1 MKTMGKRIMSLVLS
15 LMMVLGVTMIGTGTL
30 KASAAGYNPD
40 DAITYAKAHW
50 NDGSGDCQAFV
61 KACLKAG
68 GVTISSSGVEN
79 VKNALVNGGYGTAY
93 KLTSSASGYGQVV
106 KASSNSGKVKVGDI
120 LFTYCSTH
128 GYTHTVIM
136 GGTDSSGYI
145 TVYAHNSAK
154 NNQKYYA
161 DCSSGCSESKISVY
175 SVSMN
180 TTTTYNLTV
189 NYYSNYADKSFSNP
203 LNAVGSDKNV
213 LVKTYTYS
221 IDDYGGEGGLHNYSK
236 STDGTY
242 LGRTGYTATGNW
254 NTKADGTGI
263 SVSQYTAFSSLNAL
277 ASALGKNVTNGNASV
292 NLYPEWTANT
302 LTVNY
307 YSNYADKSFSN
318 PLNAIGSD
326 KNVLVKTYTYSID
339 DYGGEGGLHN
349 YSKSTDG
356 TYLGRTGY
364 TATGNWNTKADGTGI
379 SVSQY
384 TAFSSLNALAS
395 ALGKNVTNGNA
406 SVNLYPEWTINTY
419 TVSYNANGGS
429 GAPASQSKI
438 YGTNLTLT
446 SSKPTRT
453 NYTFKNWNTKADGSG
468 TSYISGGT
476 YSTNAAVTLYAQW
489 MLNSY
494 TLSYNTN
501 GGIGTPASQT
511 GNGSITLSSTK
522 PTKSGYTF
530 QGWATS
536 ASATSAQ
543 YQPGATFNLATNTT
557 LYAVWKQDPV
567 TPTTF
572 TLTYDANNGTGA
584 PASQTGNDQIT
595 LSTAKPSRSGYTF
608 LGWATSANATSAQYQ
623 PGATFNLTA
632 NTTLYAVWQK
642 NDMPVT
648 PSNPTASAKLK
659 VKSSTTVDY
668 RSKVNI
674 TAMAS
679 GVPDGYV
686 LAIYEGKVLKEKG
699 TKDKVTYTPVDGSGK
714 PVELTG
720 DKTFTVKVIDAKGN
734 VQKDGNGKDL
744 TAKVEIKVKSGF
756 FDKLIAFFKGLFGL
770 LPTVDI
776 KP

>member
-1 MKTMGKRIMSLVLS
+1 
-15 LMMVLGVTMIGTGTL
+15 
-30 KASAAGYNPD
+30 
-40 DAITYAKAHW
+40 
-50 NDGSGDCQAFV
+50 
-61 KACLKAG
+61 
-68 GVTISSSGVEN
+68 
-79 VKNALVNGGYGTAY
+79 
-93 KLTSSASGYGQVV
+93 
-106 KASSNSGKVKVGDI
+106 
-120 LFTYCSTH
+120 
-128 GYTHTVIM
+128 
-136 GGTDSSGYI
+136 
-145 TVYAHNSAK
+145 
-154 NNQKYYA
+154 
-161 DCSSGCSESKISVY
+161 
-175 SVSMN
+175 
-180 TTTTYNLTV
+180 
-189 NYYSNYADKSFSNP
+189 
-203 LNAVGSDKNV
+203 
-213 LVKTYTYS
+213 
-221 IDDYGGEGGLHNYSK
+221 DYGGEGGLHNYSK

-263 SVSQYTAFSSLNAL
+263 SVSQYTAFSSLN
-277 ASALGKNVTNGNASV
+277 T
-292 NLYPEWTANT
+292 
-302 LTVNY
+302 
-307 YSNYADKSFSN
+307 
-318 PLNAIGSD
+318 
-326 KNVLVKTYTYSID
+326 
-339 DYGGEGGLHN
+339 
-349 YSKSTDG
+349 
-356 TYLGRTGY
+356 
-364 TATGNWNTKADGTGI
+364 
-379 SVSQY
+379 
-384 TAFSSLNALAS
+384 LAS